1 MFFIV
6 IFLLCLTLPWITA
19 LVRFFIFFV
28 HVWYQLTIIPVG
40 QIIKQRSPTME
51 QWRGHSS
58 VVEHS
63 TADREVT
70 GSIPVA
76 PFNSSLFFKR
86 MICVHDPFCPT
97 ICIRLQIERS
107 PVQSRLPPLV
117 HICFLREWCVSMI
130 LFVQQKHFFP
140 FFNKCI
146 SELTTTA
153 KFYRT
158 PGTYIFAVLNDH
170 IDSRKVRISN
180 VS

>member
-1 MFFIV
+1 MLNTCVLHSYFPALFD
-6 IFLLCLTLPWITA
+6 FALNYRFSSLLH
-19 LVRFFIFFV
+19 FFV

-40 QIIKQRSPTME
+40 QIIKQRSPIIE

-76 PFNSSLFFKR
+76 PFNSSLLFKR

-130 LFVQQKHFFP
+130 LFVPQKHFFSL
-140 FFNKCI
+140 F
-146 SELTTTA
+146 
-153 KFYRT
+153 
-158 PGTYIFAVLNDH
+158 
-170 IDSRKVRISN
+170 
-180 VS
+180 